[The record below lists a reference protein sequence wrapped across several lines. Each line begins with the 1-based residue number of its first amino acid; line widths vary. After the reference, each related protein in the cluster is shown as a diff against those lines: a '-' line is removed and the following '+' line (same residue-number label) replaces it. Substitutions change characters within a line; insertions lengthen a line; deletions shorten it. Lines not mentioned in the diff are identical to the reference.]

1 MLIIET
7 MKMPEV
13 YITKS
18 AKFLPNNPISNEE
31 MEEYLGMINGVP
43 SKGKGLTLRN
53 NGIKTRYYA
62 IDKQGRSTHSNAKMT
77 ALAIEQLMDKD
88 FTQNDLELLAC
99 GTTSPDNLLPSHAVM
114 VHGELNCGP
123 IELVSPSGACCA
135 SMQSLKFAYN
145 SILAGSTTN
154 AVVTGS
160 EKLSSLMRAEHFEK
174 ETERL
179 AEMDKNPIISFE
191 KDFLRWMLSDGAG
204 ALLLENKPRANS
216 ISLKIEWLD
225 IKSYANQFETCM
237 YAGADKNESGS
248 TTGWK
253 EYSSEEWLTKSV
265 FVFKQD
271 VKLLGKEIV
280 PTGTKYLKE
289 ILDKRGF
296 DVTTIDYF
304 LPHLS
309 SEFFRSKIAEEILK
323 YDIHIPQEKWFTNL
337 SSIGNI
343 GSGSIIM
350 MVEELMNSGTL
361 KSGQKILLMVPESA
375 RFTYAYCLLT
385 VC

>member
-1 MLIIET
+1 MQG
-7 MKMPEV
+7 V
-13 YITKS
+13 FITKA
-18 AKFLPNNPISNEE
+18 AKFLPNDPISSDD
-31 MEEYLGMINGVP
+31 MEQYLGMIDGIP
-43 SKGKGLTLRN
+43 SRGKGLTLRN
-53 NGIKTRYYA
+53 NGIKTRYYS
-62 IDKQGRSTHSNAKMT
+62 IDKTGKSTHSNAKMT

-88 FTQNDLELLAC
+88 FSQNDIEFLAC

-114 VHGELNCGP
+114 VHGELNSGP
-123 IELVSPSGACCA
+123 LELVSTSGACCA
-135 SMQSLKFAYN
+135 SMQALKFGYT
-145 SILAGSTTN
+145 SILSGNTTN
-154 AVVTGS
+154 AVITGS

-204 ALLLENKPRANS
+204 ALLLENKPRANG

-225 IKSYANQFETCM
+225 IKSYANQLETCM
-237 YAGADKNESGS
+237 YAGSDKNEDGS
-248 TTGWK
+248 TKGWK
-253 EYSSEEWLTKSV
+253 EFSSEEWLDKSV
-265 FVFKQD
+265 FAFKQD
-271 VKLLGKEIV
+271 VKLLGREIV

-289 ILDKRGF
+289 ILDKRQF
-296 DVTTIDYF
+296 DITTIDYF

-309 SEFFRSKIAEEILK
+309 SEVFRGKIAEEILK

-337 SSIGNI
+337 SYTGNI
-343 GSGSIIM
+343 GSGSIVIM
-350 MVEELMNSGTL
+350 LEELMNSGKLTP
-361 KSGQKILLMVPESA
+361 GQKILLMVPESA